1 MKRRIQAE
9 IKKCKY
15 YEIKNSIDASVLPV
29 GTKGSR
35 DVLEG
40 IKDNHREKV
49 TSALT
54 KSMNMSSAYKKYEY
68 DHSICVNMPSDGAF
82 LYGNVAFSILVLS
95 TKK

>member
-54 KSMNMSSAYKKYEY
+54 KSMNMS
-68 DHSICVNMPSDGAF
+68 ICVVGTSNQLFIRGFYND
-82 LYGNVAFSILVLS
+82 I
-95 TKK
+95 K